1 MSKKLL
7 NQFSIEKL
15 KNSQSLDDLG
25 LIIVVAGFK
34 TLPNGD
40 ESPNLVTLFEP
51 YFLFCEICLFDHT
64 WVITMFNL
72 HQYNTIICQFY
83 KKLLH
88 SILVKTDTE

>member
-1 MSKKLL
+1 MNSFKFLTPGWPDVWGKSHTMSKKLL

-51 YFLFCEICLFDHT
+51 YFLNFLYFR
-64 WVITMFNL
+64 V
-72 HQYNTIICQFY
+72 
-83 KKLLH
+83 LLN
-88 SILVKTDTE
+88 